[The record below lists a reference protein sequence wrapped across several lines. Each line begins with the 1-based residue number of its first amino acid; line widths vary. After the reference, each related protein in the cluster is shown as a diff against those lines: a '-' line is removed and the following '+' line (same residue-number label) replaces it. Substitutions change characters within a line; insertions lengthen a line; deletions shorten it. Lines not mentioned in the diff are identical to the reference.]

1 MRRLLLTLTMAAVA
15 AAYLI
20 LSPYFEKLNNPNE
33 NVRVYMAMSL
43 AESQT
48 FAINRVVSRW
58 GYVNDKAKKG
68 DLLFPGKAPGTSYL
82 AAPAVWAGLQIS
94 ALRGVEATKHAV
106 IAWARLGATTLPLL
120 LFFAFYLRATRWVT
134 EDLPTR
140 LLGLLMLAL
149 GSTMLSYG
157 GLAVSHSVAAASS
170 FGGYL
175 LVLGHRRD
183 PDRAAPPLLAGL
195 CFGGAVMLEYPG
207 LLGAGV
213 AWLLGFAGSP
223 RRLRYTALTV
233 AGSLLPIGLL
243 ALFHLRAFGSIVS
256 TPYANLENPTFASY
270 VSGGFFGLKVL
281 QSNAFMGS
289 FFAPATGLFWF
300 APWTILAVVT
310 LSLAV
315 TSPRLREPALLAV
328 GTLAVYGV
336 FISMVQD
343 WRGGWGAGPR
353 YIVPAVPVLAWYL
366 LHVLAE
372 LRETRVGDLLWTAT
386 AGLVLVAM
394 FLCGLSAAFFPH
406 YPLDALNPVFE
417 LGTYLVSRGLWPH
430 TTLGWFGVP
439 AAWAVGLVAL
449 LGFGAWG
456 AVVTEDA
463 SGRGGRGWLAAL
475 ASLALAIGLLS
486 AMARVE
492 TPDSAAVDKARALVF
507 SVWEP
512 RAAHGLAPPDG
523 EPRDRCALP
532 AQCTPEEDAAAMR
545 RLAASGYER
554 AAMGRWNGP
563 PSEGVGEQPNP
574 PAAAP

>member
-1 MRRLLLTLTMAAVA
+1 MKRLLLTFCMTAVA
-15 AAYLI
+15 AAYLV

-33 NVRVYMAMSL
+33 NVRVYMALSL
-43 AESQT
+43 AESHT
-48 FAINRVVSRW
+48 FAINSVVSRW

-82 AAPAVWAGLQIS
+82 AAPAVWLGLKVS
-94 ALRGVEATKHAV
+94 ALRGVEATKQAV
-106 IAWARLGATTLPLL
+106 VAWARLGATTLPLL

-140 LLGLLMLAL
+140 LLGFLMLAL

-175 LVLGHRRD
+175 LVLGHRRE
-183 PDRAAPPLLAGL
+183 PDRPALPLLAGL

-223 RRLRYTALTV
+223 RRVRYTALTI

-315 TSPRLREPALLAV
+315 TSERLREPALLAI
-328 GTLAVYGV
+328 GTLVVYGI

-353 YIVPAVPVLAWYL
+353 YIVPAVPALAWYL

-372 LRETRVGDLLWTAT
+372 LRESRLGGLLWSAT
-386 AGLVLVAM
+386 AALVLVAM
-394 FLCGLSAAFFPH
+394 FVCGLSAAFFPH

-417 LGTYLVSRGLWPH
+417 LGTYLVSRGIWPH
-430 TTLGWFGVP
+430 TTLGWFGLSG
-439 AAWAVGLVAL
+439 AAGVGLVSFLA
-449 LGFGAWG
+449 FGSWG
-456 AVVTEDA
+456 AVAAANAAE
-463 SGRGGRGWLAAL
+463 RGGRGWLAAAGSLLL
-475 ASLALAIGLLS
+475 AVGLLS
-486 AMARVE
+486 MMARVE
-492 TPDSAAVDKARALVF
+492 TPERAQVDKARALVF

-512 RAAHGLAPPDG
+512 RAPHGLAPPTG
-523 EPRDRCALP
+523 EPRDACALP
-532 AQCTPEEDAAAMR
+532 SSCTPSEDAAAMR
-545 RLAASGYER
+545 RLGASGYER
-554 AAMGRWNGP
+554 AAMGRWN
-563 PSEGVGEQPNP
+563 
-574 PAAAP
+574 AAPTRGVEGANPATPVAP

>member
-1 MRRLLLTLTMAAVA
+1 MRRLLVAFTVTAVA

-20 LSPYFEKLNNPNE
+20 FSPYFEKLNNPNE

-48 FAINRVVSRW
+48 FAINSLVSRW

-82 AAPAVWAGLQIS
+82 AAPAVWLGLKVS

-106 IAWARLGATTLPLL
+106 VSWSRLGATTLPLL
-120 LFFAFYLRATRWVT
+120 LFFAFYFRATRWVT
-134 EDLPTR
+134 DHLPTR

-149 GSTMLSYG
+149 GSTLLSYG
-157 GLAVSHSVAAASS
+157 GLAVSHSVAAAAS

-175 LVLGHRRD
+175 AVLAHRRE
-183 PDRAAPPLLAGL
+183 PERPYLPLLAGL
-195 CFGGAVMLEYPG
+195 CFGTAVMMEYPG

-213 AWLLGFAGSP
+213 AWLLGFWGSP
-223 RRLRYTALTV
+223 KRVRYTLLTV

-243 ALFHLRAFGSIVS
+243 ALYHLRAFGSIGS
-256 TPYANLENPTFASY
+256 TPYANLENPTFAAY
-270 VSGGFFGLKVL
+270 VSGGFFGLKAL

-315 TSPRLREPALLAV
+315 TSSRLREPALLAI
-328 GTLAVYGV
+328 GTLVVYGI

-366 LHVLAE
+366 LQVLAE
-372 LRETRVGDLLWTAT
+372 LRETRVGDLLWAAT
-386 AGLVLVAM
+386 ASLVLVAM
-394 FLCGLSAAFFPH
+394 FVCGISAAFFPH
-406 YPLDALNPVFE
+406 YPLDSLNPVFE
-417 LGTYLVSRGLWPH
+417 LGTYLVSRGIWPH

-439 AAWAVGLVAL
+439 GAWAVGLVSL
-449 LGFGAWG
+449 LAFGCWG
-456 AVVTEDA
+456 AVVAEA
-463 SGRGGRGWLAAL
+463 ARERGWQGWTAAL
-475 ASLALAIGLLS
+475 ASLACAVGLLT
-486 AMARVE
+486 AMSRVE
-492 TPDSAAVDKARALVF
+492 TPDRSQVDKARALVF

-512 RAAHGLAPPDG
+512 REAHGLAAPTG
-523 EPRDRCALP
+523 EPRDGCALP
-532 AQCTPEEDAAAMR
+532 ATCTPAEDAAAMR
-545 RLAASGYER
+545 RLGASGYER
-554 AAMGRWNGP
+554 AAMGRWNAGP
-563 PSEGVGEQPNP
+563 RGGVAAEP
-574 PAAAP
+574 PATKSEP

>member
-1 MRRLLLTLTMAAVA
+1 MKRLLVTLTMAAVA

-33 NVRVYMAMSL
+33 NVRVYMALSL

-48 FAINRVVSRW
+48 FAINSVVARW

-82 AAPAVWAGLQIS
+82 AAPAVWLGLKVS
-94 ALRGVEATKHAV
+94 ALRGVEATKQAV
-106 IAWARLGATTLPLL
+106 VAWSRLGATTLPLL
-120 LFFAFYLRATRWVT
+120 LFFVLFYRATRWVT
-134 EDLPTR
+134 TDLSTR

-149 GSTMLSYG
+149 GSTLLSYG
-157 GLAVSHSVAAASS
+157 GLAVSHSVAAAAS

-175 LVLGHRRD
+175 AVLAHRRE
-183 PDRAAPPLLAGL
+183 PERPYLPLLAGL
-195 CFGGAVMLEYPG
+195 CFGTAVMLEYPG
-207 LLGAGV
+207 VLGAGV
-213 AWLLGFAGSP
+213 AWLLGFWGSP
-223 RRLRYTALTV
+223 RRQRYAVLTV

-243 ALFHLRAFGSIVS
+243 ALFHLRAFGSIGS

-270 VSGGFFGLKVL
+270 VSGGFFGLKAL

-315 TSPRLREPALLAV
+315 TSPRLREPALLAI
-328 GTLAVYGV
+328 GTMVVYGI

-366 LHVLAE
+366 MHVLAE
-372 LRETRVGDLLWTAT
+372 LRETRLGDLLWSAT
-386 AGLVLVAM
+386 AGLVLIAM
-394 FLCGLSAAFFPH
+394 FVCGISAAFFPH

-417 LGTYLVSRGLWPH
+417 LGTYLVSRGVWPH
-430 TTLGWFGVP
+430 STLGWFGVSG
-439 AAWAVGLVAL
+439 AWAVGLVAL
-449 LGFGAWG
+449 LAFGSWG
-456 AVVTEDA
+456 AIVSEA
-463 SGRGGRGWLAAL
+463 ARERGWQGWAAAA
-475 ASLALAIGLLS
+475 ASLALAIGLLT
-486 AMARVE
+486 AMSRVE
-492 TPDSAAVDKARALVF
+492 TPDKAQVDKARALVF

-512 RAAHGLAPPDG
+512 RAPHGLAPPSG
-523 EPRDRCALP
+523 EPRDACALP
-532 AQCTPEEDAAAMR
+532 HACSPSEDAAAMR
-545 RLAASGYER
+545 RLGASGYER
-554 AAMGRWNGP
+554 AAIGRWNGSP
-563 PSEGVGEQPNP
+563 AEGVSGAP
-574 PAAAP
+574 PAPKAQP